1 MRKGNFYLLPTT
13 TVSTIMKEEQHKLY
27 HHYHYNLHQST
38 TTLTISATM
47 VRTKKIQKP
56 NNMLWVLAS
65 LACGKNDSQSSS
77 TLIVQRGSIPDERD
91 DQTRRKENH
100 AGPKEIIVQARRR
113 RKPIKKRSLLLMND
127 YRMTIAATQIN
138 DVKED
143 SLTSTSKPMSVRI
156 LPTNHK
162 YFINKE
168 NTNVSESGSGSK
180 KEEID
185 FTMEGDDGSVQVL
198 VCSTN
203 GDKNE
208 ENWKKVHSALQ
219 LPSYLPCPAF
229 ALRNVRSISFKI
241 KE

>member
-1 MRKGNFYLLPTT
+1 
-13 TVSTIMKEEQHKLY
+13 MKEEQHKLY

-65 LACGKNDSQSSS
+65 LACGKSDSQSSS
-77 TLIVQRGSIPDERD
+77 TLIVQRG

-100 AGPKEIIVQARRR
+100 AGSKEIIVQARRR
-113 RKPIKKRSLLLMND
+113 RNPIKKRSLLLIND

-143 SLTSTSKPMSVRI
+143 SLTSTSKPMPVRI
-156 LPTNHK
+156 LSNNHK
-162 YFINKE
+162 CFINKE
-168 NTNVSESGSGSK
+168 NTNASESGSGSK